1 MEFKQMEIVSLLNKK
16 QTLKLEEEFDVDI
29 QILYEQF
36 CDFQKYGM
44 HHPVMKTVKLVDD
57 KRPEYVEY
65 EIDEEVLLFGLIKIR
80 PNYKAKVIEVEK
92 NKQLRYTSQVK
103 SYVFLIIDLHFTES
117 NGKTKMVEHIEV
129 TTNLFVALVF
139 LDILKKAHLKVYQNI
154 KSHFKV

>member
-1 MEFKQMEIVSLLNKK
+1 MLNKK
-16 QTLKLEEEFDVDI
+16 QTLKLEDEFEVDI
-29 QILYEQF
+29 QILYDQF
-36 CDFQKYGM
+36 CDFKKYGM
-44 HHPVMKTVKLVDD
+44 HHPVMKTVKMVED
-57 KRPEYVEY
+57 KSPEYVEY

-80 PNYKAKVIEVEK
+80 PNYKAKVIEIEK

>member
-1 MEFKQMEIVSLLNKK
+1 MLDKK

-29 QILYEQF
+29 QILYDQF

-44 HHPVMKTVKLVDD
+44 HHPVMKTVKMVED

-103 SYVFLIIDLHFTES
+103 SYVYLMIDFHFTES

-129 TTNLFVALVF
+129 KTNLVVALVF